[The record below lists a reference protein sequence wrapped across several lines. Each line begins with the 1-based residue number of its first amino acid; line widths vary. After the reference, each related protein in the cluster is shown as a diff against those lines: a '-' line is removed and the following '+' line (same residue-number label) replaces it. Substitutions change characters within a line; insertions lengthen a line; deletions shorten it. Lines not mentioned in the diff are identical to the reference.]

1 MLALIGTQLTG
12 FEIDVIQIFVG
23 LPIVVLVAYLLQKT
37 QNEIES
43 KFKKYRTASAAP
55 ADDT

>member
-1 MLALIGTQLTG
+1 LTG